1 MSRAPDALWS
11 TLHLQTGAQGP
22 EATMHAV
29 LTGTASDLASRFDT
43 LVAGAG
49 APIYREQGVRTYRD
63 VMLLEAGCLGRSIEQ
78 CHLVGTT
85 PAGVLGRETYVA
97 KSAVAKQPLP
107 DAAIAALVGA
117 IESIPGRQGVG
128 GGAVLLDSLGGA
140 VSRVAPSATAF
151 AHRDAFAVAQFIA
164 SWNAAGPA
172 SVADDMQ
179 TWLRDLYA
187 TVRPLIGRGAYL
199 NYADAELADWEDA
212 YWGANYARL
221 RQVKA
226 RYDPDRVF
234 DFAQAVRP

>member
-1 MSRAPDALWS
+1 
-11 TLHLQTGAQGP
+11 
-22 EATMHAV
+22 
-29 LTGTASDLASRFDT
+29 
-43 LVAGAG
+43 
-49 APIYREQGVRTYRD
+49 
-63 VMLLEAGCLGRSIEQ
+63 EQ

-117 IESIPGRQGVG
+117 IESIAGRQGVG

-187 TVRPLIGRGAYL
+187 TVRSEEHTSELQSRFDLVCRLLLEKKKL
-199 NYADAELADWEDA
+199 NENNLFYKSPYHLDVIVVLH
-212 YWGANYARL
+212 
-221 RQVKA
+221 
-226 RYDPDRVF
+226 
-234 DFAQAVRP
+234 